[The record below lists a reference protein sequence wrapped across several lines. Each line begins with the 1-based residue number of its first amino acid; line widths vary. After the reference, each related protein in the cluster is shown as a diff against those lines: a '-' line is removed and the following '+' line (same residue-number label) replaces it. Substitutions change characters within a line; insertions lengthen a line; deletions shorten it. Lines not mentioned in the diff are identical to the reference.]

1 VGLAEAIFPVL
12 ALALAGYIA
21 ARSGYL
27 QLPETLA
34 LSKFTFNLIIPCLLF
49 VNMVHADIPDNFGI
63 DFLLAF
69 YLPVLCVYL
78 IAVLLARFWLVAD
91 ARLQSVFA
99 MATTY
104 SNTTVVGIPLVLQ
117 TLGSEALLPLFLIIA
132 TQNLVLFSIGTI
144 VAEREQFDIQAMLQS
159 IARLIKQLL
168 SSPLTASLIAGLTFN
183 LLSVPLYQPLDTSLT
198 LMSEAAIPCAL
209 FILGTTLH
217 QYKVGQQIK
226 PALIIT
232 ALKLLLLPL
241 LMALSM
247 LMVFEIDPL
256 WAKTAILGAAMPV
269 GISAYV
275 FSIRYNTGLAP
286 VAAASVI
293 STLLCLLPMTLV
305 LLLVP

>member
-1 VGLAEAIFPVL
+1 MGLIDGIFPVL

-27 QLPETLA
+27 QMPETLA

-49 VNMVHADIPDNFGI
+49 VNMVHADIPENFGVN
-63 DFLLAF
+63 FLLAF
-69 YLPVLCVYL
+69 YVAVLCVYL
-78 IAVLLARFWLVAD
+78 IAVLVARFWLAAD
-91 ARLQSVFA
+91 ASLQSVFA

-117 TLGSEALLPLFLIIA
+117 TLGNDALLPLFLIIA

-144 VAEREQFDIQAMLQS
+144 VAEREQFELKAMLQS
-159 IARLIKQLL
+159 IVRLLKQLL

-183 LLSVPLYQPLDTSLT
+183 LLGIPLYQPLDASLT

-217 QYKVGQQIK
+217 QYKVGHQIK
-226 PALIIT
+226 SALIIT
-232 ALKLLLLPL
+232 TLKLVLLPS

-247 LMVFEIDPL
+247 LVLFDIDPL

-275 FSIRYNTGLAP
+275 FSIRYDTGQAA

-293 STLLCLLPMTLV
+293 STLASLLPLTLV

>member
-1 VGLAEAIFPVL
+1 MALVEGIFPVL

-27 QLPETLA
+27 QMPETLA
-34 LSKFTFNLIIPCLLF
+34 LSRFTFNLIIPCLLF
-49 VNMVHADIPDNFGI
+49 VNMVHADIPQDFGMH
-63 DFLLAF
+63 FLLAF
-69 YLPVLCVYL
+69 YWPVLCVYL
-78 IAVLLARFWLVAD
+78 IAAALARLWLGAT
-91 ARLQSVFA
+91 AAMQSVFA

-117 TLGSEALLPLFLIIA
+117 TLGSDALLPLFLIIA
-132 TQNLVLFSIGTI
+132 TQNLVLFTTGTL
-144 VAEREQFDIQAMLQS
+144 VAERGQFDIREILQS
-159 IARLIKQLL
+159 ITRVLRQLL

-183 LLSVPLYQPLDTSLT
+183 LLAIPMYGPLDASLT
-198 LMSEAAIPCAL
+198 LMSQAAIPCAL

-226 PALIIT
+226 PALVIT
-232 ALKLLLLPL
+232 SLKVVLLPT
-241 LMALSM
+241 LMAVSM
-247 LMVFEIDPL
+247 LAFFDIDPL

-275 FSIRYNTGLAP
+275 FAIRYDTGQAA

-293 STLLCLLPMTLV
+293 STLASLLPLTLV

>member
-1 VGLAEAIFPVL
+1 MGLFEGIFPVL
-12 ALALAGYIA
+12 ALALAGYAA

-27 QLPETLA
+27 QMPETLA

-49 VNMVHADIPDNFGI
+49 VNMVHADIPENFGI
-63 DFLLAF
+63 NFLLAF
-69 YLPVLCVYL
+69 YSAVLCVYL
-78 IAVLLARFWLVAD
+78 LAVLLARYWLAAD
-91 ARLQSVFA
+91 SNMQAVFA

-132 TQNLVLFSIGTI
+132 TQNLVLFSIGTL
-144 VAEREQFDIQAMLQS
+144 VAEREQFDIKAMLQS
-159 IARLIKQLL
+159 IARLLKQLL
-168 SSPLTASLIAGLTFN
+168 SSPLTASLIAGLMFN
-183 LLSVPLYQPLDTSLT
+183 LLQIPLYPPLDTSLT

-217 QYKVGQQIK
+217 QYKVGHQIK

-232 ALKLLLLPL
+232 SLKLILLPS
-241 LMALSM
+241 LMAVSM
-247 LMVFEIDPL
+247 LVIFDIDPL

-275 FSIRYNTGLAP
+275 FSIRYNTGQAA

-293 STLLCLLPMTLV
+293 STLASLLPLTLV
-305 LLLVP
+305 LLWVP

>member
-1 VGLAEAIFPVL
+1 MGVFEGIFPVL

-27 QLPETLA
+27 QTSETLA

-49 VNMVHADIPDNFGI
+49 VNMVHADIPENFGI
-63 DFLLAF
+63 NFLLAF
-69 YLPVLCVYL
+69 YAAVLVVYL
-78 IAVLLARFWLVAD
+78 IAVLVARYWLAAD
-91 ARLQSVFA
+91 VGMQSVFA

-117 TLGSEALLPLFLIIA
+117 TLGSDALLPLFLIIA
-132 TQNLVLFSIGTI
+132 TQNLVLFSTGTI
-144 VAEREQFDIQAMLQS
+144 VAERDQFDIKALMQS
-159 IARLIKQLL
+159 IARLLRQLL
-168 SSPLTASLIAGLTFN
+168 SSPLTASLIAGLAFN
-183 LLSVPLYQPLDTSLT
+183 LLQLPLYQPLDARLT

-217 QYKVGQQIK
+217 QYRIGKQIK

-232 ALKLLLLPL
+232 ALKLVLLPS
-241 LMALSM
+241 LMAVSM
-247 LMVFEIDPL
+247 LVIFDIDPL

-275 FSIRYNTGLAP
+275 FSIRYNTGQP
-286 VAAASVI
+286 VVAAASVI
-293 STLLCLLPMTLV
+293 STLASMLPLTLV

>member
-1 VGLAEAIFPVL
+1 MGLVEGIFPVL
-12 ALALAGYIA
+12 TLALAGYLA
-21 ARSGYL
+21 SRSGYL
-27 QLPETLA
+27 QTPETMA

-49 VNMVHADIPDNFGI
+49 VNMVHADIPDNFGV

-78 IAVLLARFWLVAD
+78 IAVLLARFWLAAD
-91 ARLQSVFA
+91 TNFQSVFA

-132 TQNLVLFSIGTI
+132 TQNLVLFSVGTV
-144 VAEREQFDIQAMLQS
+144 VAEREHFDVRAMLKS
-159 IARLIKQLL
+159 ITRLIKQLL
-168 SSPLTASLIAGLTFN
+168 SSPLTASLLAGLAFN
-183 LLSVPLYQPLDTSLT
+183 LLAIPLYQPLDTSMT

-217 QYKVGQQIK
+217 QYKVGHQIK

-232 ALKLLLLPL
+232 GLKLLLLPL

-247 LMVFEIDPL
+247 LVAFDIDPL

-275 FSIRYNTGLAP
+275 FSIRYNTGQAA

-293 STLLCLLPMTLV
+293 STLASLFPLTLV

>member
-1 VGLAEAIFPVL
+1 VELVQGIFPVL

-27 QLPETLA
+27 QMPETAA

-49 VNMVHADIPDNFGI
+49 VNMIHADIPANFGVS
-63 DFLLAF
+63 FLLAF
-69 YLPVLCVYL
+69 YSAVLCVYL
-78 IAVLLARFWLVAD
+78 VAVALSRFWLKAD
-91 ARLQSVFA
+91 TRLQAVFA

-117 TLGSEALLPLFLIIA
+117 TLGSDALLPLFLIIA
-132 TQNLVLFSIGTI
+132 TQNLVLFSVGTI
-144 VAEREQFDIQAMLQS
+144 VAEREQFDIRAMLQS
-159 IARLIKQLL
+159 IIRLIKQLL

-183 LLSVPLYQPLDTSLT
+183 LLAIPLYQPLDNSLT
-198 LMSEAAIPCAL
+198 LMSQAAIPCAL
-209 FILGTTLH
+209 FVLGTTLH
-217 QYKVGQQIK
+217 QYQVGHQIK

-232 ALKLLLLPL
+232 GLKLILLPL

-247 LMVFEIDPL
+247 LVVFDIDPL
-256 WAKTAILGAAMPV
+256 WAKTAILGSAMPV

-275 FSIRYNTGLAP
+275 FSIRYNTGQAI

-293 STLLCLLPMTLV
+293 STLLSLLPLTLV
-305 LLLVP
+305 LLWVP